1 MLNHRLLHR
10 HRDVIQSLTL
20 TLIPILGI
28 DKWKTIMQ
36 GNKMSMQI
44 NKLLFQHTTITQEI
58 NQTHNLHKDPFRT
71 KFNIW

>member
-36 GNKMSMQI
+36 ANKMSMQI

-58 NQTHNLHKDPFRT
+58 NRTHNLHKDPFRT